1 MLVLILVATATVLG
15 VTYATST
22 TVKLVS
28 TANLV
33 KAGRARYLAESGVN
47 HALYVLRTDPAFLIG
62 SESTLIGPYSAD
74 SSVDTYYLGSAEVAG
89 QTGQY
94 VLTGRARAGGVAQT
108 VTMQV
113 YVESKHAEMMNA
125 LNPAHHW
132 RFGELSSNNIA
143 ADGKGDWTGEYK
155 GTVGREWPGAIV
167 HDTDTAARFDGHDDR
182 VELNGGAAGGEPD
195 LSGQAITI
203 LAWINPTRHNH
214 LINHNARIIS
224 KADGVFEQ
232 DHYWM
237 VSTVRADVDTRLRF
251 SLKTHVDR
259 VEAEEEHNGTTTT
272 LTATAGSVPLNKWT
286 LAAVTYNGAQMRIY
300 QDGKQVGNM
309 AKIGFI
315 TKDKG
320 KKAWIGG
327 NPPGKEDR
335 PWYGKIDEVAV
346 FDRVLIEDEI
356 KALYD
361 ARLPEVRKL
370 AWDE

>member
-47 HALYVLRTDPAFLIG
+47 HALYVLRTDPGFLTG

-74 SSVDTYYLGSAEVAG
+74 SSGDTYYLGSGAV
-89 QTGQY
+89 TGLTGRY
-94 VLTGRARAGGVAQT
+94 VLTGRATAGGVTQT
-108 VTMQV
+108 VTMQIH
-113 YVESKHAEMMNA
+113 VESKYKAMMDA
-125 LNPAHHW
+125 LAPIHYWRLGEPATEDH
-132 RFGELSSNNIA
+132 A
-143 ADGKGDWTGEYK
+143 ADCKGDWQGDYK
-155 GTVGREWPGAIV
+155 DDPGRGWSGAIM
-167 HDTDTAARFDGHDDR
+167 HDADTATNFDGYLDR
-182 VELNGGAAGGEPD
+182 VELNGGAVGGEPD
-195 LSGQAITI
+195 LTGQAVTI
-203 LAWINPTRHNH
+203 MAWVNPTRHDH

-237 VSTVRADVDTRLRF
+237 VSTVQAGLSTQLRF
-251 SLKTHVDR
+251 SLKTHVDQA
-259 VEAEEEHNGTTTT
+259 EAEKGLGTTTT
-272 LTATAGSVPLNKWT
+272 LSATADDVPLNKWT
-286 LAAVTYNGAQMRIY
+286 LAAVTYNGVLMRIF
-300 QDGKQVGNM
+300 QDGEQVGNM
-309 AKIGFI
+309 PKSGFI
-315 TKDKG
+315 TMDKG

-327 NPPGKEDR
+327 NPSDKQDR
-335 PWYGKIDEVAV
+335 PWYGKIDEVAI
-346 FDRVLIEDEI
+346 FDRVLDKDVI
-356 KALYD
+356 KALYE